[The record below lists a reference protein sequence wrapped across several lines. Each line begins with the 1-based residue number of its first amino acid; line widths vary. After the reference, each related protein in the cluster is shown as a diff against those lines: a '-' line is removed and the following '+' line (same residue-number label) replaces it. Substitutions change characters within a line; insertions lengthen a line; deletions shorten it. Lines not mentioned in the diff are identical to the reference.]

1 MRYANRA
8 QSRANNNPQCRSH
21 KAVAAPRRSI
31 AKRGDARSF
40 YECVQ
45 LSRGRRFIYI
55 CICYE
60 SLLLSWYIE
69 DGIGDG
75 SMRAV
80 EGSKLAREEGIFCIR
95 VVVGDLNVRYLL
107 CFIDCQG

>member
-1 MRYANRA
+1 MR
-8 QSRANNNPQCRSH
+8 
-21 KAVAAPRRSI
+21 I
-31 AKRGDARSF
+31 ARSLAQIIIHNVEAIKPWQRRDDRSQNAEMRAAF
-40 YECVQ
+40 TSAC
-45 LSRGRRFIYI
+45 SFRGGGVLYI